1 MHKREIWHEVLVNTS
16 PQTLY
21 RAVSDVGGLAHW
33 WTTGARG
40 SSKVGEQL
48 EFWFGDFCASVVE
61 VQQLRVNELVQWLV
75 SGGSAGDWIGTQ
87 VEFKIFAEKGKTFLH
102 FRHSDWQ
109 ADAKSFPHC
118 SMGWAIFLL
127 SLKEFA
133 ESGKGRP
140 YPYDMPVNMWSP
152 PETQD

>member
-1 MHKREIWHEVLVNTS
+1 MARSPVNTS
-16 PQTLY
+16 PQILY
-21 RAVSDVGGLAHW
+21 RAVSEVRNLAHW

-40 SSKVGEQL
+40 SSEVGEQL
-48 EFWFGDFCASVVE
+48 EFRFGDFCASVVE

-75 SGGSAGDWIGTQ
+75 TGGEAGDWIDTR
-87 VEFKIFAEKGKTFLH
+87 VEFKIFAAEGKTFLH
-102 FRHSDWQ
+102 LRHSEWPGG
-109 ADAKSFPHC
+109 AKTFPHC

-133 ESGKGRP
+133 ETGKGRP

-152 PETQD
+152 PQS